1 MAIALAVPRAKIM
14 SPPRRSRVIL
24 MDLWHRST
32 GNPAAGRRISCE
44 TTWLR
49 IGEVL
54 ISDANVPTDDDD
66 KAEIQA
72 ALRNPDAFDAL
83 YRRHYARVWRY
94 LRACTGEDSDASDLA
109 QQTFLQ
115 AFQALSNY
123 RGSGTFIGWL
133 MRIARNLVL
142 SRHPSGSG
150 TSSRAPALSLEDL
163 PEMAATSGVT
173 PEGAYLRREALER
186 LAALVATLTTA
197 QRDLLS
203 LRFAADLTIPQI
215 AALIGKKP
223 EAVKKQMQRLLHALK
238 ERYDAEA

>member
-1 MAIALAVPRAKIM
+1 MLV
-14 SPPRRSRVIL
+14 
-24 MDLWHRST
+24 
-32 GNPAAGRRISCE
+32 
-44 TTWLR
+44 
-49 IGEVL
+49 
-54 ISDANVPTDDDD
+54 SDANVPTDDEE

-72 ALRNPDAFDAL
+72 ALHNPGAFDAL

-94 LRACTGEDSDASDLA
+94 LRACTADDGDASDLA

-115 AFQALSNY
+115 AFQALPNY

-133 MRIARNLVL
+133 LRIARNLVL
-142 SRHPSGSG
+142 SRHPNRSAASN
-150 TSSRAPALSLEDL
+150 RAPALSLEEL
-163 PEMAATSGVT
+163 PELAAHSGVN

-186 LAALVATLTTA
+186 LTALVATLTTA